1 MREGAPRPCPGGGA
15 GRYGVVAEG
24 MAEGRGADCGLA
36 EVTANPAT
44 PVVMRAV
51 NLARAFGRTQA
62 LRSCSVDLRA
72 GEIHVVVG
80 ENGSGKSTLVKI
92 LAGVLAP
99 DRGHLE
105 VEGRRLNGF
114 ASPREAI
121 GAGVVAVFQEVL
133 VAGAR
138 SVLENVWLGA
148 DRLLRSQASNAL
160 RREQARMVLTEL
172 LGEAPDLDTPV
183 EELSLS
189 TRQACCI
196 ARALV
201 RKPRV
206 LILDEATSALDVAV
220 RERLFAVLARLSSM
234 GVSIVFISHRMDEID
249 RIGDRITVLR
259 SGSTVGTMARA
270 EASPDRLVSLMS
282 GGERRSDPSGE
293 RARPLLG
300 RVVLRAA
307 GLRLRSN
314 ARPVDFELRAGE
326 LVGLA
331 GLDGHGQ
338 EVFLAALAG
347 WVVDGEVRVE
357 AERGW
362 APVRSP
368 ARAAALGIAYV
379 PRDRQ
384 ADALFPTLTI
394 RENFGLPTVGK
405 DTRGGLIWL
414 ARTER
419 RLAAYVHQLGIKLAQ
434 STDLIGTL
442 SGGNQQ
448 KVVIAR
454 WLAASPRVLLLDDPT
469 RGVDLGTKHDIY
481 RLLAELTRSGV
492 AVVMLSTELDE
503 HIQLMDRVLVFRE
516 HELAAELPRSTLS
529 RQTLVASFFG
539 EEKP

>member
-1 MREGAPRPCPGGGA
+1 MRGRQGPAGVAAPNADRGRAAATAIAA
-15 GRYGVVAEG
+15 G
-24 MAEGRGADCGLA
+24 
-36 EVTANPAT
+36 
-44 PVVMRAV
+44 PVVVRAV
-51 NLARAFGRTQA
+51 GLARAFGRTQA

-72 GEIHVVVG
+72 GEIHAVVG

-105 VEGRRLNGF
+105 VEGRRLSGF

-121 GAGVVAVFQEVL
+121 AAGVVAVFQEVL
-133 VAGAR
+133 VVGAR

-148 DRLLRSQASNAL
+148 DRLLRSRASSAL
-160 RREQARMVLTEL
+160 KREQARATLAEL

-201 RKPRV
+201 RRPRV

-220 RERLFAVLARLSSM
+220 RERLFAILTRLSGE

-249 RIGDRITVLR
+249 RVGDRVTVLR

-270 EASPDRLVSLMS
+270 EASPARLVGLMS
-282 GGERRSDPSGE
+282 GDERRSGSSDE
-293 RARPLLG
+293 LARPLPG

-307 GLRLRSN
+307 GLRLRPG
-314 ARPVDFELRAGE
+314 AAPVDLELRAGE

-338 EVFLAALAG
+338 DVFLAALAG
-347 WVVDGEVRVE
+347 QVAGGEVQVE
-357 AERGW
+357 TERGW

-394 RENFGLPTVGK
+394 RENFGLPTVAQ

-419 RLAAYVHQLGIKLAQ
+419 RLATYVRQLGIKLAQ

-454 WLAASPRVLLLDDPT
+454 WLAAGPRVLLLDDPT
-469 RGVDLGTKHDIY
+469 RGVDLGTKRDIY

-503 HIQLMDRVLVFRE
+503 HVRLMDRVLVFRE
-516 HELAAELPRSTLS
+516 HELAAELPRSALS
-529 RQTLVASFFG
+529 RQALVASFFG
-539 EEKP
+539 EGAP